1 MPAYIG
7 AGGQICIVPM
17 PRPSSWGYRPGGDIA
32 DHWDDY
38 ADNARWA
45 GYHRGKVQ

>member
-17 PRPSSWGYRPGGDIA
+17 STPSSWGYRPDA
-32 DHWDDY
+32 DVAGHWDDY
-38 ADNARWA
+38 ADNARRA